1 MNINKEITELKND
14 LYDSH
19 KDAWLKAVTDL
30 QNQMEQLKHDNEILR
45 EAVEFYGNEDNYYT
59 CHREV
64 VKINSV
70 VSDGCGNLARQAL
83 EKIKDDSLIKR

>member
-45 EAVEFYGNEDNYYT
+45 EAVE
-59 CHREV
+59 
-64 VKINSV
+64 KILNMKGAV
-70 VSDGCGNLARQAL
+70 PIATAEMTLIAYEAL